1 MSILYGTKARVY
13 GISGNIKTHA
23 ASNSTFWPTLDA
35 NALCVITGYTFT
47 PSMAGSVEGFDQNGL
62 LQAEAY
68 AYANFE
74 LQINFE
80 LGGDAISN
88 AKAII
93 MPTLM
98 TRIDLEAM
106 DNAELNGSYNF
117 ISGSV
122 TGSNQ
127 GWKTGTMTLRKISAT
142 ADSGSTSILSVI
154 SS

>member
-13 GISGNIKTHA
+13 GISGNIEADGANTD
-23 ASNSTFWPTLDA
+23 WPTLDA
-35 NALCVITGYTFT
+35 TALCVITGYTFT

-80 LGGDAISN
+80 FSGTAITDAKSIVMPVLM
-88 AKAII
+88 AKI
-93 MPTLM
+93 TLVS
-98 TRIDLEAM
+98 M
-106 DNAELNGSYNF
+106 DNADLNGTYNF

>member
-13 GISGNIKTHA
+13 GISGNIEANGANTD
-23 ASNSTFWPTLDA
+23 WPTLDA
-35 NALCVITGYTFT
+35 DALCVITGYTFT
-47 PSMAGSVEGFDQNGL
+47 PSMAGSVEGFDQNGV

-80 LGGDAISN
+80 LSGTNISN
-88 AKAII
+88 AKSIV

-98 TRIDLEAM
+98 AKITLASM
-106 DNAELNGSYNF
+106 DNADLTGTYNF

-127 GWKTGTMTLRKISAT
+127 GWKTGTMTLRRISTT
-142 ADSGSTSILSVI
+142 ASTGSTTILSALA
-154 SS
+154 